1 MPVYISFSAP
11 VEKKKK
17 KKVWINSWHSVYY
30 NCLTAHPV
38 FMSTNKAIS
47 IFVPFFYVWWCS
59 PSAMTLEYASKLP
72 LCLIFS
78 FFFFFFI
85 ASSALVCRLLPIPCQ
100 HTYLCWS
107 MCTSDI
113 IFTFKYLIMCFFLII
128 CNQQESW
135 LAPKDNLDISSKL
148 QNEFQNQCCV
158 HWISI

>member
-1 MPVYISFSAP
+1 MPLW
-11 VEKKKK
+11 KKKK
-17 KKVWINSWHSVYY
+17 KKRYG
-30 NCLTAHPV
+30 LTHGIQFIITVSLHIQFLWALI
-38 FMSTNKAIS
+38 KQ
-47 IFVPFFYVWWCS
+47 Y
-59 PSAMTLEYASKLP
+59 PSLFLF
-72 LCLIFS
+72 LCLMMESFS
-78 FFFFFFI
+78 HDIGVCFKATPLSDFLLFFFFFI

>member
-17 KKVWINSWHSVYY
+17 KKRYG
-30 NCLTAHPV
+30 LTHGIQFIITVSLHIQFLWALIKQYPSLFLF
-38 FMSTNKAIS
+38 FMSDDAVLQPWHWS
-47 IFVPFFYVWWCS
+47 MLQSYPFVWFS
-59 PSAMTLEYASKLP
+59 P
-72 LCLIFS
+72 
-78 FFFFFFI
+78 FFFFFI